1 MSEGTATLGWVTARN
16 ARHDEARRLRERGM
30 PLRQIALA
38 VGASLGSVSVW
49 TRDVRSARQL
59 LESVGAEPL
68 AGRRLPIASMTPL
81 RRCAY
86 CGVLLPAVAFNRG
99 QFRCRRCFRAYFRER
114 GDVHRSQSGR
124 ALTARR
130 RRAKQH
136 VLDYLQAHPCVECGE
151 ADPVVLE
158 FDHIQVKRVNVSKLA
173 HDGATVDRLDEEI
186 ALCQVVCACCHR
198 RRTAA
203 RRPPPKA
210 VRPGRA
216 RNAAY
221 VAAILG
227 ASSCIDCGETDSVVL
242 DFDHVG
248 PKTADITTLV
258 RREAS
263 LQRLVHEI
271 AQCVVRCANC
281 HRRRTSEVGG
291 HFRSQPS

>member
-1 MSEGTATLGWVTARN
+1 
-16 ARHDEARRLRERGM
+16 M

-49 TRDVRSARQL
+49 TRDIQSARQL
-59 LESVGAEPL
+59 LESIGAEPL

-86 CGVLLPAVAFNRG
+86 CGVLLPVVAFNRG

-114 GDVHRSQSGR
+114 GELHRSQSGR
-124 ALTARR
+124 ALKARR

-136 VLDYLQAHPCVECGE
+136 VLAYLRDRRCVDCGE

-158 FDHIQVKRVNVSKLA
+158 FDHVRGKRADVSKLT
-173 HDGATVDRLDEEI
+173 HDGATVARLDDEI
-186 ALCQVVCACCHR
+186 ALCEVVCVCCHR
-198 RRTAA
+198 KRTAA
-203 RRPPPKA
+203 RRPPSKMA
-210 VRPGRA
+210 RPGHA

-221 VAAILG
+221 VASVLAES
-227 ASSCIDCGETDSVVL
+227 ACIDCDETDAL
-242 DFDHVG
+242 LLEFDHVG
-248 PKTADITTLV
+248 AKTSDITTLV
-258 RREAS
+258 LREAS
-263 LQRLVHEI
+263 MERLVAEI

-281 HRRRTSEVGG
+281 HRRRTSQAGG